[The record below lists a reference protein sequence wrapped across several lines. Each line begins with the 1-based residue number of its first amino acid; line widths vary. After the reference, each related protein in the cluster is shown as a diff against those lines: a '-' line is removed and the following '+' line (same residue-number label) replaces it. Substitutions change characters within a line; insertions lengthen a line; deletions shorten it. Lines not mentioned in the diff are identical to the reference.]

1 MLRSREN
8 FCCRGLK
15 KIRSRSWENN
25 FCYVEIMRKQ
35 EIKNNNAWPPLLKL
49 PASSN
54 VCTILCPILF
64 SYVP

>member
-35 EIKNNNAWPPLLKL
+35 EIKNNNAWPPSIAKVT
-49 PASSN
+49 S
-54 VCTILCPILF
+54 IIKRPILF